1 MLLNPMLCSWSR
13 ARIQLAI
20 NTGLGLVIALVGV
33 YGTHRQSRMILIST
47 AAMALFMIQMVNSQ
61 MVSAF
66 CRGQGVTGERW
77 HSRWP
82 DAPADAIF
90 HHQGRLSSHL
100 LPVAFH
106 RM

>member
-1 MLLNPMLCSWSR
+1 MQLVESAHSTGDQHRLG
-13 ARIQLAI
+13 ARHR
-20 NTGLGLVIALVGV
+20 TCRGLRHAQAVAHDSDQHSGHGALHV
-33 YGTHRQSRMILIST
+33 
-47 AAMALFMIQMVNSQ
+47 IQMVNSQ

>member
-47 AAMALFMIQMVNSQ
+47 AAMALFM
-61 MVSAF
+61 
-66 CRGQGVTGERW
+66 
-77 HSRWP
+77 
-82 DAPADAIF
+82 
-90 HHQGRLSSHL
+90 
-100 LPVAFH
+100 
-106 RM
+106 